1 MIVACLF
8 FALALAG
15 IVWILT
21 CRMRSQQP
29 SQLPPAA
36 VPSQPPQPPPAPTQ
50 NPDVVELKKEM
61 IALYNGLQTVKDK
74 LIAEREKKVPTGYS
88 TNYAYPYNNG
98 VYGQQYGYV
107 PQSLLPDPYANVYTC
122 PYANPY
128 AYAYAYPY
136 SGGYNWL
143 SGNGNGNVPH
153 HRQNPSVE
161 VNNNISF
168 GVKGVASPASPAS
181 PASLSSPSR
190 TSSRP
195 RTPSRVAPRPTP
207 TVVGV

>member
-15 IVWILT
+15 MVWILT
-21 CRMRSQQP
+21 CRTP
-29 SQLPPAA
+29 SQSPVTQPTQSPSQ
-36 VPSQPPQPPPAPTQ
+36 PSQPPSAPTQ
-50 NPDVVELKKEM
+50 NPDVVELKQEM

-74 LIAEREKKVPTGYS
+74 LIAERERKVYS
-88 TNYAYPYNNG
+88 TNYAYPYNNR
-98 VYGQQYGYV
+98 VNTYV
-107 PQSLLPDPYANVYTC
+107 PQSLLPDPYVGTYTC

-128 AYAYAYPY
+128 AYVNTYPYAYPY

-143 SGNGNGNVPH
+143 SGNVPAH
-153 HRQNPSVE
+153 HPPRQNAVE

-168 GVKGVASPASPAS
+168 GVKGVASP
-181 PASLSSPSR
+181 SSPVR

-207 TVVGV
+207 PTVGV